1 MQKPAEVK
9 SPRAKWGQYHPAI
22 NHNSFQ
28 IVRSGHLLVSF
39 YLSFY
44 ACVPFFEILFLCNV
58 AGHSVLNFLVT
69 QVKEVFHLIWS
80 HMSAPVLRV
89 DLFIISI
96 SLFQFCR
103 VFSVNSNNTSV
114 LSVPT
119 ILFHECQN
127 PGSDECPRD
136 STYHLRSA
144 SIWMS
149 NFLVNWTC
157 GEGLLKYKNWLCLCG
172 WIIWLEKGGTFFTT
186 LVDNYALTMQRTSC
200 FRLSHLNNDLISC
213 YPIQCSNH
221 TLRPH

>member
-1 MQKPAEVK
+1 MPV
-9 SPRAKWGQYHPAI
+9 
-22 NHNSFQ
+22 F
-28 IVRSGHLLVSF
+28 
-39 YLSFY
+39 
-44 ACVPFFEILFLCNV
+44 LFLRFCFCV
-58 AGHSVLNFLVT
+58 MLLGILSL
-69 QVKEVFHLIWS
+69 
-80 HMSAPVLRV
+80 
-89 DLFIISI
+89 I
-96 SLFQFCR
+96 SLSHKWRKCFIWYEATCQHLFSGLICSLFPFLFSSSAGS
-103 VFSVNSNNTSV
+103 FSVNSNNTSV

-200 FRLSHLNNDLISC
+200 FRLSLLNNDLISC